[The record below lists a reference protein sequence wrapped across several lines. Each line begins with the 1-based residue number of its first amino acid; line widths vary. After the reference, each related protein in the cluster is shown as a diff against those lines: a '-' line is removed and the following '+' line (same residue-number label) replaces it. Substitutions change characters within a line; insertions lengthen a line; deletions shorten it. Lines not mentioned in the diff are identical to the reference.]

1 MNTTNYTSQIIDLSF
16 LASNY
21 EKSKAD
27 FLADLHDETL
37 CNSKLR
43 DNAGIENLVFGNGN
57 VNADVF
63 FIYDSPSEKDEH
75 SRLAMSGE
83 VGDFFFS
90 LLSRIGISRNDV
102 YIAPIMKYRVK
113 NGDSIRKPTLEEMSE
128 CLPIL
133 KRQIEIVNPKIIVAL
148 GTTAF
153 NGLLCKATTLSVK
166 NLRGKVFSFYGKNL
180 VITYGASFLTHYA
193 DDDIRKQFLD
203 DISQAIAYSNLTSF
217 QKILVKLKQKLF
229 G

>member
-21 EKSKAD
+21 EKSNAD

-113 NGDSIRKPTLEEMSE
+113 NGDSDINRTEMS
-128 CLPIL
+128 PIPS
-133 KRQIEIVNPKIIVAL
+133 KINGYYSGHIHVISAQISYK
-148 GTTAF
+148 F
-153 NGLLCKATTLSVK
+153 
-166 NLRGKVFSFYGKNL
+166 
-180 VITYGASFLTHYA
+180 
-193 DDDIRKQFLD
+193 
-203 DISQAIAYSNLTSF
+203 
-217 QKILVKLKQKLF
+217 
-229 G
+229 